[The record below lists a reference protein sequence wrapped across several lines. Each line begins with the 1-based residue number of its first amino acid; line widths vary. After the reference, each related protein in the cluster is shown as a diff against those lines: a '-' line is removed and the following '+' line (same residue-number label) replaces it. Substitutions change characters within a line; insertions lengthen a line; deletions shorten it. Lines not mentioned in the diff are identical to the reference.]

1 MGSLNRR
8 QWRAF
13 WSAFIRLRRK
23 EKWKS
28 SEPLLRWS
36 RRDFFTCQDAYSGT
50 LATGATGTG
59 KTTGSGAAL
68 AASFL
73 LAGFGGLILLVKDDW
88 TFWKKLAEQTGRSHD
103 LIRFSPTEAWRFN
116 FLNHEMTRP
125 GRGAGLT
132 ENIVRLF
139 MAVMEISERT
149 SSNGG
154 GRENGE
160 YWERACRQLCR
171 NLVDLLAF
179 GRGHISIPDM
189 YRVVISAPKTRQE
202 LHDKEWQKRSFCFQ
216 CLLEADAKRKTPR
229 HQRDLEIVADYFTE
243 EFVDLSPKT
252 RGIIISTFSTLAD
265 SLQRGILCDLLCGET
280 NITPEAAEDGK
291 IIVID
296 MPIKEFSEVGLL
308 AQAIW
313 KYAFQRSI
321 ERRDIQTSP
330 RPVFL
335 WIDEAQFLVN
345 AADMEFLSTC
355 RSSRVASV
363 FLTQNISNFYS
374 ALGDGH
380 RGKAQ
385 ADSIFGNL
393 NTKIFHA
400 NSDPITNEWASSLI
414 GRTRQFFINAS
425 TSNSNQPLD
434 WIDSLMGRSGSQTSG
449 GISENI
455 DFEVQ
460 PSVFTK
466 LRTGGAV
473 HRGNI
478 DAIVFQNG
486 RVYKDNGRTWRYTT
500 FKQSQ

>member
-1 MGSLNRR
+1 MWRWNRR
-8 QWRAF
+8 QRK
-13 WSAFIRLRRK
+13 FISSDLFRFLRCAARH
-23 EKWKS
+23 S
-28 SEPLLRWS
+28 SDPLLRWS
-36 RRDFFTCQDAYSGT
+36 RREVFTFVDAFSGI
-50 LATGATGTG
+50 LITGSTGSG
-59 KTTGSGAAL
+59 KTTGSGAAIL
-68 AASFL
+68 RAL
-73 LAGFGGLILLVKDDW
+73 LRAGFGGLILLVKDDW
-88 TFWKKLAEQTGRSHD
+88 PFVKSLAEQTGRSCD
-103 LIRFSPTEAWRFN
+103 LIRFSPTEPWKFN

-139 MAVMEISERT
+139 MAAMEISERT

-179 GRGHISIPDM
+179 SRGHISIPDL

-216 CLLEADAKRKTPR
+216 CLLEADDKRKTPR
-229 HQRDLEIVADYFTE
+229 HQRDLEIVADYFME

-280 NITPEAAEDGK
+280 NVTPEVAEAGK

-296 MPIKEFSEVGLL
+296 MPIKQFGEVGLL

-313 KYAFQRSI
+313 KYAFERSI
-321 ERRDIQTSP
+321 ERRDVQTSP

-335 WIDEAQFLVN
+335 WIDEAQFLIN

-355 RSSRVASV
+355 RSARVATV
-363 FLTQNISNFYS
+363 LLTQNISNFYS

-400 NSDPITNEWASSLI
+400 NSDPITNEWASTLI

-425 TSNSNQPLD
+425 TSNTNQPMD

-449 GISENI
+449 GVSENI

-466 LRTGGAV
+466 LRTGGAA
-473 HRGNI
+473 HRGNV

-486 RVYKDNGRTWRYTT
+486 RVYKDNGRTWRYAT
-500 FKQSQ
+500 FKQSR